1 MLAPNF
7 VLPYLN
13 KKGDYHL
20 QDDVGSIVILTFWA
34 SWCLD
39 CSIDLPK
46 KEQLHRSLNNSK
58 VKMLTINVTGRERN
72 QSEAVHFTKEF
83 LSQPTLM
90 DNGTEVYNLFRCQG
104 VPTTVLIDSTGH
116 IYKQFSDKADF
127 LDIVKAVGDIAPN

>member
-7 VLPYLN
+7 VLPFLN
-13 KKGDYHL
+13 KKGNYQL
-20 QDDVGSIVILTFWA
+20 KDDIGSIVILTFWA

-46 KEQLHRSLNNSK
+46 KEQLYRSLNNSK
-58 VKMLTINVTGRERN
+58 VKMLTINVTGRERS
-72 QSEAVHFTKEF
+72 QSAAVGFTKEF
-83 LSQPTLM
+83 LKQPTLM
-90 DNGTEVYNLFRCQG
+90 DNGTEVYNLFHCHG

-127 LDIVKAVGDIAPN
+127 LDIVTTVGDIIPK